1 MSNRGFI
8 LLFISLSFI
17 GTTQTLE
24 QANNYFDRYEY
35 GRAYDSFRASGL
47 EELSL
52 DERLKYVYSSY
63 VIGAFEEVHNALD
76 PIIGSLQVDPFFNW
90 AFAQSCLATG
100 RYVKAKENYFR
111 YKELVDADPE
121 FVDMRIRSVD
131 SIMQWKQESFIK
143 NSGDSLNSIK
153 GDLSGYRSP
162 YGTIRYREI
171 GLDSAKNILSFDQN
185 EKAELLLLKPSIT
198 PNHSDVARPI
208 TLPDSLGLTSINSL
222 CFIPNTNQVF
232 ISYSEP
238 ISNNDDYMSP
248 HIYLGEYD
256 VNLHRIDKVQKWK
269 YSGFEDSSACAHVSI
284 NSLGTKLAFSKKKR
298 NSEHADI
305 YISERRGDE
314 WIQPQAFDLIN
325 SKWNEVFP
333 LFQQDGSLCFS
344 SNGRI
349 GYGKL
354 DVYNYSFK
362 TNQITHLKAPINGAM
377 DDFNY
382 FNDSTTLGARYT
394 SNRFRGTGDDDI
406 YQIVYDS
413 IPTDIVKLRTMD
425 IDPKNQ
431 LLEYKKLVYF
441 NFDKSEPIEPVVMD
455 SMLMLLM
462 DDSGLK
468 IHLDCHAD
476 ERGTDEYNQKLSQKR
491 GEKVKESLVLLGVPE
506 NQIVIS
512 ALGESAPLKSCSACN
527 EEEHAENR
535 VVRFSIKQRNQK
547 DAQ

>member
-1 MSNRGFI
+1 MSKRGFI
-8 LLFISLSFI
+8 LLFLYLSFF
-17 GTTQTLE
+17 GNTQTLE

-35 GRAYDSFRASGL
+35 GLAYDSFLAYGI

-52 DERLKYVYSSY
+52 DEKLKYIYSSY
-63 VIGAFEEVHNALD
+63 VIGAYEEVHNALD
-76 PIIGSLQVDPFFNW
+76 PIIGSLQADPFFNW
-90 AFAQSCLATG
+90 AFAQSCSATG
-100 RYVKAKENYFR
+100 RFGKAKENYLR
-111 YKELVDADPE
+111 YKGLVDVDPE
-121 FVDMRIRSVD
+121 FVDMRIRSAD
-131 SIMQWKQESFIK
+131 AIIQWEQESFIK

-153 GDLSGYRSP
+153 GDLSGYISP
-162 YGTIRYREI
+162 YGMIHYREI
-171 GLDSAKNILSFDQN
+171 GLDSAKNILPVDQN
-185 EKAELLLLKPSIT
+185 EKAELLLLKPSII
-198 PNHSDVARPI
+198 PNHSDISHPI
-208 TLPDSLGLTSINSL
+208 TLPDSLRLTSINSL
-222 CFIPNTNQVF
+222 CFVPNTNEVF

-238 ISNNDDYMSP
+238 ISNNEGYMSP
-248 HIYLGEYD
+248 HLYLGEYD

-298 NSEHADI
+298 NSDHADI

-354 DVYNYSFK
+354 DIYNYSFK
-362 TNQITHLKAPINGAM
+362 TNKITHLKGPINGPM

-382 FNDSTTLGARYT
+382 FKDSTILAARYT
-394 SNRFRGTGDDDI
+394 SNRFNGTGDDDI
-406 YQIVYDS
+406 YQIIYDS
-413 IPTDIVKLRTMD
+413 IPTEVVELRTID
-425 IDPKNQ
+425 IDPKDE
-431 LLEYKKLVYF
+431 LLEYSQLVHF
-441 NFDKSEPIEPVVMD
+441 NFDKSDPIEAIVMD
-455 SMLMLLM
+455 SILLTLIE
-462 DDSGLK
+462 DSGFK

-476 ERGTDEYNQKLSQKR
+476 ERGTDDYNQKLSQKR
-491 GEKVKESLVLLGVPE
+491 GEKVKESLMLMGVPE
-506 NQIVIS
+506 YQIVIN

-547 DAQ
+547 DAL